1 MKTPLLS
8 VIVPIYN
15 KEKYIT
21 NCIES
26 IINQSYDNLQIIL
39 VNDGSTDGCDRICQR
54 YQERDNRIKVIN
66 KKNGGISSARNNG
79 LRVANGD
86 YITFVDADDFVDTST
101 YLHAIELLVSHNNI
115 DILQYP
121 IKSPNENK
129 NVTSQKNEE
138 LQPKFLENEK
148 DIVDALIHGKIN
160 YSSCNKVF
168 RSEYIKKYA
177 FQEGV
182 RYEDTLILIQMLND
196 NPQICTCNYGAY
208 YYRLNKDSFSF
219 SKEHINGT
227 KGRLE
232 AILIRTNYVYKRLTL
247 IENYADAYLWFL
259 RRNFGE
265 IIVFQKYLDKEHYY
279 TFVSKLATIRKPLI
293 KEITTSTL
301 SIKNKVFLIIEH
313 FCTIKMTA
321 VLLNTVNKVKSFLM
335 VFSRY

>member
-15 KEKYIT
+15 KKEYVT
-21 NCIES
+21 YCIES
-26 IINQSYDNLQIIL
+26 IIHQSYKNLQIIL

-54 YQERDNRIKVIN
+54 YQEGDNRITVIN
-66 KKNGGISSARNNG
+66 KKNGGISSARNTG

-86 YITFVDADDFVDTST
+86 YITFVDADDFVNTNT
-101 YLHAIELLVSHNNI
+101 YLQAIELLVNYNNI

-129 NVTSQKNEE
+129 DVASQKNEE
-138 LQPKFLENEK
+138 LQIKFLENEK
-148 DIVDALIHGKIN
+148 DIVDALIHGRIN

-168 RSEYIKKYA
+168 RSNYIKKYA
-177 FQEGV
+177 FQEGA

-232 AILIRTNYVYKRLTL
+232 AILIRTNYVYERLAI
-247 IENYADAYLWFL
+247 IENYVDAYLWFL
-259 RRNFGE
+259 QKNFNE
-265 IIVFQKYLDKEHYY
+265 IVVFKKHLDKGQYY
-279 TFVSKLATIRKPLI
+279 TFVSKLTTIRKPLI

-313 FCTIKMTA
+313 FCTIRMTSA
-321 VLLNTVNKVKSFLM
+321 LLSTINKVKSLLM
-335 VFSRY
+335 GLSRY